1 MALYGATDLRETLAI
16 AGGPSIASTAMNL
29 DPRDTVD
36 TPATNPNRGMSTR
49 PYMLIVI
56 VALLL
61 LLLVAI
67 VFIFVR
73 RGTGT
78 PQSSPG
84 APTTSSLAEPA
95 SVHTD
100 AHAGLPA

>member
-1 MALYGATDLRETLAI
+1 
-16 AGGPSIASTAMNL
+16 MNL

-36 TPATNPNRGMSTR
+36 TAATNPNRGMRTR

-56 VALLL
+56 VALVLL
-61 LLLVAI
+61 LLIAL

-73 RGTGT
+73 RGTST

-84 APTTSSLAEPA
+84 APTTSRFSEPA
-95 SVHTD
+95 SIHTGLR
-100 AHAGLPA
+100 AALPASWIGV